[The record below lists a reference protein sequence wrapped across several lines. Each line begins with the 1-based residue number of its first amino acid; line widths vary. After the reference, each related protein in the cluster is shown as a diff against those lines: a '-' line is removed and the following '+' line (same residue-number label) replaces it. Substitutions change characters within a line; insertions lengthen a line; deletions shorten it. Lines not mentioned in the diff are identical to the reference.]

1 MRILSS
7 RVVCL
12 ARVLMTASLLIAGG
26 SPILAGDAGT
36 LPVHMAQ
43 QTEPV
48 TLYAYN
54 HYPLVSLDPQFAAD
68 SPSIGAIENLFL
80 GLTDFHPVTNNAVPE
95 LASSW
100 TVSEDGTLW
109 TFTLRGD
116 VPWVRWDPATQQADI
131 LRMVTADDVAYG
143 IQRLCDPRLEA
154 FYAGTASRLISG
166 CGALANM
173 AKDVVTDADY
183 DRVRV
188 RALDDTTLEIKLNFA
203 AGYFLSMSTMWIYR
217 PVPREIIEEYGEDWT
232 EVGTIVTNG
241 PFVLDERVDGARRVF
256 LRNPYLPDDLRGPGN
271 VERVVVAEI
280 GDHFQALALYKDNQL
295 DSTGVPTAELAALQ
309 ADPAYAD
316 QLVPYYDLLV
326 EYFGFT
332 HDKPPFDNVHAR
344 RAFAAIVDRQR
355 FIDEEVFLPYVA
367 PMIHFTPP
375 GVFGAPPIDEVGVG
389 FDPDYALEQLALV
402 GYPGCEG
409 FPELRVLVWEK
420 AGVWGEFLV
429 DRMEEVLGCDP
440 DRLRVEAVQ
449 DELYFSIIDPV
460 LPPEGRPDMWTLVW
474 CPDYPD
480 ANNYV
485 GDVLG
490 CGSGQ
495 PFNRPCTAID
505 DLIDQAAAASDV
517 LTRTDL
523 YRDIEDRFF
532 GPDGEHPMIPM
543 FMSGTLSLHKP
554 WYNGP
559 FGTDGVFGVPHFD
572 WYTIDQAAQLAAR
585 GG

>member
-389 FDPDYALEQLALV
+389 FDPDYALEQLALA
-402 GYPGCEG
+402 GYPDCQG
-409 FPELRVLVWEK
+409 FPPITLLVIGDDP
-420 AGVWGEFLV
+420 AHGEFLAA
-429 DRMEEVLGCDP
+429 RAEEVLGCPADLFHITGM
-440 DRLRVEAVQ
+440 DLYSVVEA
-449 DELYFSIIDPV
+449 IDPA
-460 LPPEGRPDMWTLVW
+460 LPPEDRPEMWILVW
-474 CPDYPD
+474 GPDYPD
-480 ANNYV
+480 ANNWV
-485 GDVLG
+485 GDVLS
-490 CGSGQ
+490 CEMNPPTQ
-495 PFNRPCTAID
+495 RPCTEID
-505 DLIDQAAAASDV
+505 DLITQAGAESDSV
-517 LTRTDL
+517 IRADL
-523 YRDIEDRFF
+523 YYQIEERFF
-532 GPDGEHPMIPM
+532 GPEGEHPIIPLI
-543 FMSGTLSLHKP
+543 MSGGYIMRKP
-554 WYNGP
+554 WLSWPLNDGL
-559 FGTDGVFGVPHFD
+559 FGGAHYD
-572 WYTIDQAAQLAAR
+572 WRTIDQAAQLAAR
-585 GG
+585 GR

>member
-1 MRILSS
+1 MHTRLHSVALLVIAALLLLS
-7 RVVCL
+7 RVPV
-12 ARVLMTASLLIAGG
+12 S
-26 SPILAGDAGT
+26 AGDRAR
-36 LPVHMAQ
+36 

-48 TLYAYN
+48 TLYLAR
-54 HYPLVSLDPQFAAD
+54 LVALATYDPQRAD
-68 SPSIGAIENLFL
+68 NDHDIEAIDNLFL
-80 GLTDFHPVTNNAVPE
+80 GLADRHPITGEIVPE
-95 LASSW
+95 LATSW
-100 TVSEDGTLW
+100 TVSEDGRVW
-109 TFTLRGD
+109 TFYLRDD
-116 VPWVRWDPATQQADI
+116 VPWVRWDPAAQASEVI
-131 LRMVTADDVAYG
+131 RYVTAQDAEYAFK
-143 IQRLCDPRLEA
+143 RLCDPRLEA
-154 FYAGTASRLISG
+154 QYTSMAARIIQGCPALTARPLDQI
-166 CGALANM
+166 
-173 AKDVVTDADY
+173 TDADY
-183 DRVRV
+183 DLVGV
-188 RALDDTTLEIKLNFA
+188 RALDDTTLEVQLQVA
-203 AGYFLSMSTMWIYR
+203 AGYFLSMVPMWSFH
-217 PVPREIIEEYGEDWT
+217 PVPREIIEEYGEEWT
-232 EVGTIVTNG
+232 NVGTMMTNG
-241 PFVLDERVDGARRVF
+241 PYMLDSWTPGVQYALV
-256 LRNPYLPDDLRGPGN
+256 RNHLLPADLQGPGN
-271 VERVVVAEI
+271 IERVVVTQHATYL
-280 GDHFQALALYKDNQL
+280 DVYPLYQSNLVDA
-295 DSTGVPTAELAALQ
+295 TGVPPPEKQ
-309 ADPAYAD
+309 AVLDDERYAD
-316 QLVPYYDLLV
+316 QRLIDYGYCVH
-326 EYFGFT
+326 YFGFT
-332 HDKPPFDNVHAR
+332 HDRPPFDNVHAR
-344 RAFAAIVDRQR
+344 RAFAAAFDRQR
-355 FIDEEVFLPYVA
+355 FVDEVIAQGILSPAV
-367 PMIHFTPP
+367 PVIHFTPP
-375 GVFGAPPIDEVGVG
+375 GLFGAPPIDEVGVG
-389 FDPDYALEQLALV
+389 FDPDYALEQLALA